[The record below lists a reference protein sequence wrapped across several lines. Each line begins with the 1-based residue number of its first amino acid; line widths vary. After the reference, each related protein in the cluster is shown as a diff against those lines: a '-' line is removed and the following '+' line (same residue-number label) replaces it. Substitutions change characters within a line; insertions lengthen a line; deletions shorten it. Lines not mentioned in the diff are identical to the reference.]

1 MSHEIAK
8 SKDKLGPMN
17 QSLMAGYPPSGL
29 IPAGGITMTTRFT
42 ALFTSHPE
50 KVGETY
56 FGHMAFAAWFCS
68 RLSMAAGAAL
78 VHAFLPFLFE
88 TTASRIVRE
97 LYERTHNRGSH
108 AAKEP
113 SALMDRA

>member
-1 MSHEIAK
+1 MKGAS
-8 SKDKLGPMN
+8 
-17 QSLMAGYPPSGL
+17 MAVAR
-29 IPAGGITMTTRFT
+29 I
-42 ALFTSHPE
+42 FTSHPA

-56 FGHMAFAAWFCS
+56 FGHMVFAAWFGS
-68 RLSMAAGAAL
+68 RLLMAGGAAL

-97 LYERTHNRGSH
+97 LYERTHNRGTH

-113 SALMDRA
+113 VALPDRA

>member
-1 MSHEIAK
+1 MSVARI
-8 SKDKLGPMN
+8 
-17 QSLMAGYPPSGL
+17 
-29 IPAGGITMTTRFT
+29 
-42 ALFTSHPE
+42 FTSHPA

-56 FGHMAFAAWFCS
+56 LSHMAFAAWFSS
-68 RLSMAAGAAL
+68 RLLLAACAAL

-97 LYERTHNRGSH
+97 LYERTHNRGTH
-108 AAKEP
+108 ATQEP